1 MHIIFGD
8 EIAKD
13 MAEKYTV
20 LELDHFQMQ
29 ANGPV
34 FKAYCVVDKDSIPL
48 EEFSTIENMRHLHN
62 KLMENY
68 RKKNWEFC
76 EHALE
81 HLFGR
86 WGKEVDSFYI
96 DITGRVRKYKDNLP
110 EDFNDGVIKKYV
122 ENQ

>member
-8 EIAKD
+8 EVAKD
-13 MAEKYTV
+13 MADKYTV
-20 LELDHFQMQ
+20 LELDCFQMQ
-29 ANGPV
+29 ADGPV

-48 EEFSTIENMRHLHN
+48 EELSTVENMTRLHN

-76 EHALE
+76 EQALE

-96 DITGRVRKYKDNLP
+96 DITGRVRQYKDHTPN
-110 EDFNDGVIKKYV
+110 DFNDGVIKKYID
-122 ENQ
+122 NQ

>member
-8 EIAKD
+8 EVAKN

-20 LELDHFQMQ
+20 LELDRFQMQ
-29 ANGPV
+29 VDGPV
-34 FKAYCVVDKDSIPL
+34 FNAYCVVDKDTIPL
-48 EEFSTIENMRHLHN
+48 EEMATVDNMTRLHN
-62 KLMENY
+62 TMMENY
-68 RKKNWEFC
+68 RKKNWSYC
-76 EHALE
+76 EQALE

-110 EDFNDGVIKKYV
+110 EDFNNGVIKKYV

>member
-8 EIAKD
+8 EVAKQ
-13 MAEKYTV
+13 MADKYTI
-20 LELDHFQMQ
+20 LELDRFQVH

-34 FKAYCVVDKDSIPL
+34 FNSYCVVDKDSIPL
-48 EEFSTIENMRHLHN
+48 EELSTVENMTRLHN

-76 EHALE
+76 EQALE

-96 DITGRVRKYKDNLP
+96 NITSRVRKYKDNEP
-110 EDFNDGVIKKYV
+110 DDFNEGIIKKYV
-122 ENQ
+122 DNQ

>member
-8 EIAKD
+8 DVAKN

-20 LELDHFQMQ
+20 LELDRFQVQ
-29 ANGPV
+29 PHGPV
-34 FKAYCVVDKDSIPL
+34 LSAYCVVDKDSIPL
-48 EEFSTIENMRHLHN
+48 EELGTVENMARLHN

-68 RKKNWEFC
+68 RRQDWVFC
-76 EHALE
+76 EQALE

-96 DITGRVRKYKDNLP
+96 EITGRIRKYKDNLP
-110 EDFNDGVIKKYV
+110 TDFNEGVIKKYA

>member
-8 EIAKD
+8 EVAKN

-20 LELDHFQMQ
+20 LELDRFQVQ
-29 ANGPV
+29 PHGQV
-34 FKAYCVVDKDSIPL
+34 ISAYCVVDKDSIPL
-48 EEFSTIENMRHLHN
+48 EELGTVENMARLHN

-68 RKKNWEFC
+68 RKKNWGFC
-76 EHALE
+76 EQALE

-96 DITGRVRKYKDNLP
+96 DITGRVRQYKEHTP
-110 EDFNDGVIKKYV
+110 EDFDDGVIKKYTD
-122 ENQ
+122 NQ